1 MAKIGHHVS
10 PNLLRVFEVAAR
22 HRAFTHAAQEL
33 RSTQSAVSQQ
43 IRALEEALGVTLFKR
58 VHRGVR
64 LTEAGERLFSSVQ
77 EGFAVIEKSLND
89 IQQLTPSPT
98 LNILTD
104 FAFASAWLMPNLPE
118 FRRLHPSID
127 VHCMTNQ
134 GVLDHSMQN
143 IDVALLFCGG
153 DDSRPRLLRE
163 RVFPVCS
170 PEFLERHGPI
180 ENLQRLSHLPLLTL
194 TAEQGQAWMD
204 WSAYF
209 MAQGIKHGAGQ
220 RDLVMNNY
228 PLLLQAAAAGQGV
241 ALGWEG
247 LCDEALASGRLVA
260 LRNFCHDTQNGYTL
274 IEVDPSEHPQAK
286 QALVDWII
294 ARFDDPESVMEVA
307 PDRSC

>member
-43 IRALEEALGVTLFKR
+43 IRALEEALGMTLFKR

-134 GVLDHSMQN
+134 GVLDHSMQE
-143 IDVALLFCGG
+143 IDVALLFCKG

-204 WSAYF
+204 WPTYLA
-209 MAQGIKHGAGQ
+209 AQGIHGDGGQ
-220 RDLVMNNY
+220 RELTLNNY

-241 ALGWEG
+241 ALGWQG
-247 LCDEALASGRLVA
+247 LCEEALASG
-260 LRNFCHDTQNGYTL
+260 TL
-274 IEVDPSEHPQAK
+274 IALEEFGLSTDCGYVLIDVNPDEHSAAK
-286 QALVDWII
+286 QALMDWIK
-294 ARFDDPESVMEVA
+294 ASFTTPVAEV
-307 PDRSC
+307 S

>member
-134 GVLDHSMQN
+134 GVLDHSVQN

-204 WSAYF
+204 WPTYLA
-209 MAQGIKHGAGQ
+209 AQGIHGDGGQ
-220 RDLVMNNY
+220 RELTLNNY

-241 ALGWEG
+241 ALGWQG
-247 LCDEALASGRLVA
+247 LCEEALALG
-260 LRNFCHDTQNGYTL
+260 TL
-274 IEVDPSEHPQAK
+274 IALEEFGLSTDCGYVLIDVNPDEHSAAK
-286 QALVDWII
+286 QALMDWIK
-294 ARFDDPESVMEVA
+294 ASFTTPVAEV
-307 PDRSC
+307 S